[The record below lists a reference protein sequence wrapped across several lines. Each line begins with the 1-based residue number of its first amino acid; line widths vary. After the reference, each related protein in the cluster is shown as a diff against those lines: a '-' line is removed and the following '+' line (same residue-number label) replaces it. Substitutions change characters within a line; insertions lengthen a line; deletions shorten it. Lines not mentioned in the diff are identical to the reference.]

1 VVPKIDRGAED
12 GEAPARQPEGA
23 IKGGNMLLGTVHPA
37 IRIALGVV
45 VLVIGVT
52 VHKMIFDVA
61 GAAVV
66 LIGAAQW
73 LYRMRRPGARR

>member
-1 VVPKIDRGAED
+1 
-12 GEAPARQPEGA
+12 
-23 IKGGNMLLGTVHPA
+23 MLLGTVHPA

-45 VLVIGVT
+45 VLVIGVA
-52 VHKMIFDVA
+52 VQRVIFDVA

-73 LYRMRRPGARR
+73 LYRMRRPGTGR

>member
-1 VVPKIDRGAED
+1 
-12 GEAPARQPEGA
+12 
-23 IKGGNMLLGTVHPA
+23 MLLGTVHPA

-45 VLVIGVT
+45 VLVIGVA
-52 VHKMIFDVA
+52 VHRVIFDVA

-73 LYRMRRPGARR
+73 LYRMRRPGVRR